1 METALQG
8 GRAAACQNVRTE
20 VVKLLNLVDWA
31 REQGIEIGIKET
43 LVIDVNGKS
52 KPPVEF
58 DKALVALLETNEPES
73 RSRKAPEAFGDS
85 NVFMRAGCG
94 WLIQFQGKVISEP
107 DGSGPQFTFELI
119 NRRTEVWIPCGEV
132 RRPHERSSNEPMSE
146 ARARTEGA
154 LEEQLVQ
161 DGLIVTS
168 GTVKEV
174 SSIASCRA
182 LRKEI
187 SERSKELEAAGAEGK
202 AIQRREL
209 EALIL
214 KLKGR
219 LRVEQHEKV
228 TGPAELDRKAVLKA
242 LLAWFKHLRGV
253 HPALAEHLKKSITK
267 GYECAYRPSDGEITW
282 RLSAGTMPSVKE
294 HAPSGGAE

>member
-1 METALQG
+1 M
-8 GRAAACQNVRTE
+8 
-20 VVKLLNLVDWA
+20 A
-31 REQGIEIGIKET
+31 REQGIEIEIKRD

-52 KPPVEF
+52 KAPVEF
-58 DKALVALLETNEPES
+58 NKALGALLETNEPES

-107 DGSGPQFTFELI
+107 DECGPQFTFELI

-168 GTVKEV
+168 GTVKEM
-174 SSIASCRA
+174 SSIANCRT
-182 LRKEI
+182 LRKAI
-187 SERSKELEAAGAEGK
+187 SEHSKELEAAGAEGEV
-202 AIQRREL
+202 IQCREL
-209 EALIL
+209 EARIL
-214 KLKGR
+214 NLSGQ

-253 HPALAEHLKKSITK
+253 HPALAEHLEKSITR
-267 GYECAYRPSDGEITW
+267 GYECAYRPSDHEITW
-282 RLSAGTMPSVKE
+282 LLSAGTMPSVKE

>member
-20 VVKLLNLVDWA
+20 AFKLLTLVDWA
-31 REQGIEIGIKET
+31 KETGAEIEIKRD

-52 KPPVEF
+52 KAPVEF
-58 DKALVALLETNEPES
+58 NKALGALLETSEPES

-85 NVFMRAGCG
+85 NVFKRAGRG

-119 NRRTEVWIPCGEV
+119 NRKNEVWIPCGEL

-168 GTVKEV
+168 GTVKEM
-174 SSIASCRA
+174 SSIANCRT
-182 LRKEI
+182 LRKAI
-187 SERSKELEAAGAEGK
+187 SEHSKELEAAGAEGEV
-202 AIQRREL
+202 IQCREL
-209 EALIL
+209 EARIL
-214 KLKGR
+214 NLSGQ

-253 HPALAEHLKKSITK
+253 HPALAEHLENSITR
-267 GYECAYRPSDGEITW
+267 GYECAYRPSDHEITW
-282 RLSAGTMPSVKE
+282 LL
-294 HAPSGGAE
+294 

>member
-31 REQGIEIGIKET
+31 KETGAEIEIKRD

-52 KPPVEF
+52 KAPVEF
-58 DKALVALLETNEPES
+58 NKALGALLETSEPES

-85 NVFMRAGCG
+85 NVFKRAGRG

-119 NRRTEVWIPCGEV
+119 NRKNEVWIPCGEL

-168 GTVKEV
+168 GTVKEM
-174 SSIASCRA
+174 SSIANCRT
-182 LRKEI
+182 LRKAI
-187 SERSKELEAAGAEGK
+187 SEHSKELEAAGAEGEV
-202 AIQRREL
+202 IQCREL
-209 EALIL
+209 EARIL
-214 KLKGR
+214 NLSGQ

-253 HPALAEHLKKSITK
+253 HPALAEHLEKSITR
-267 GYECAYRPSDGEITW
+267 GYECAYRPSDHEITW
-282 RLSAGTMPSVKE
+282 LLSAGTMPSVKE